1 MNNTSDNANKNEIAG
16 TKPTFPGTLTYT
28 LHCTVPNNKLLK
40 LLYVPKKYLRKSV
53 DKFLINVINLP
64 HSLLH

>member
-1 MNNTSDNANKNEIAG
+1 MNNTSNNANKNEIAG
-16 TKPTFPGTLTYT
+16 TKPTFLGTLTYT

-40 LLYVPKKYLRKSV
+40 LLSQKYLRKSV
-53 DKFLINVINLP
+53 DQFQINFINLP